1 MEDNGRATTSF
12 MRQLKRMFDEVPDVV
27 WWDRGAIVIGDRDAL
42 ERVLP
47 QYYRTSKFSSF
58 QRQLNNFGYHRSYDR
73 GNNWRGVCYCKV
85 VGAPATDNVEDLLA
99 LRPLVRRKKRRA
111 DDDDDSDDMLP
122 KRQHVLMPKPY
133 WPHDNPQLAYL
144 QPHVHFRPPTNDPNY
159 APSNHNDVGPSL
171 TESLAEAARCLLSMG
186 DSRLL
191 AQTS

>member
-122 KRQHVLMPKPY
+122 KRQHVLMPTY
-133 WPHDNPQLAYL
+133 WDHSAYL
-144 QPHVHFRPPTNDPNY
+144 HFRPPAHNY
-159 APSNHNDVGPSL
+159 APSNDVAL